1 MAEDESGRGTP
12 AEVVQIVGNTGVH
25 GEVTQVMVKI
35 LEGPEKGRIKRR
47 NVVGPVKVGDIVILL
62 STRHEAKEIK
72 AR

>member
-1 MAEDESGRGTP
+1 MAEEEGRGTP
-12 AEVVQIVGNTGVH
+12 AQVVEIVGRTGVH

-35 LEGPEKGRIKRR
+35 LEGPQRGRVLRR
-47 NVVGPVKVGDIVILL
+47 NVLGPVKVGDVVILL

>member
-1 MAEDESGRGTP
+1 MAEEEGRGTP
-12 AEVVQIVGNTGVH
+12 AQVVEIVGRTGVH

-35 LEGPEKGRIKRR
+35 LEGPQKGRVLRR
-47 NVVGPVKVGDIVILL
+47 NVLGPVKAGDVVILL